1 MTTADFHLILK
12 FKIFNKFKMCKSS
25 YKIIFC
31 KTTSQIKDFIPF
43 HLQVRFMYGAQ
54 TQVTL
59 ALPNSYELLEH
70 LVSQEQQWHTVPL
83 EDLELQVNF
92 QLS

>member
-1 MTTADFHLILK
+1 
-12 FKIFNKFKMCKSS
+12 
-25 YKIIFC
+25 
-31 KTTSQIKDFIPF
+31 
-43 HLQVRFMYGAQ
+43 MYGVQ

-83 EDLELQVNF
+83 EDLELKVWYDTLQ
-92 QLS
+92 